1 MKHVC
6 MCFLLLLILM
16 TITVSLNL
24 RESAGYYEKM
34 PDSADEVPD
43 TTGKVPDSADKVPDT
58 TDKAPDNVQEIYK
71 YVLEKASLFI
81 TTDTAVEIL
90 GVKYRRA
97 RAVLLSMVEKRRC
110 FTKYDLRKNTEER

>member
-1 MKHVC
+1 MPD
-6 MCFLLLLILM
+6 I
-16 TITVSLNL
+16 N
-24 RESAGYYEKM
+24 EKM

-43 TTGKVPDSADKVPDT
+43 TTGKVPDSADKVQILQIRRQIMCRRSINMYW
-58 TDKAPDNVQEIYK
+58 K
-71 YVLEKASLFI
+71 KASLFI

>member
-1 MKHVC
+1 MPD
-6 MCFLLLLILM
+6 I
-16 TITVSLNL
+16 N
-24 RESAGYYEKM
+24 EKM

-71 YVLEKASLFI
+71 YVLEKGFI
-81 TTDTAVEIL
+81 VH
-90 GVKYRRA
+90 YNR
-97 RAVLLSMVEKRRC
+97 LLSMVEKRRC

>member
-16 TITVSLNL
+16 TINSVVKSPGKVPDIN
-24 RESAGYYEKM
+24 EKM

-97 RAVLLSMVEKRRC
+97 RTS
-110 FTKYDLRKNTEER
+110 FTEHG

>member
-1 MKHVC
+1 MYWK
-6 MCFLLLLILM
+6 
-16 TITVSLNL
+16 
-24 RESAGYYEKM
+24 
-34 PDSADEVPD
+34 
-43 TTGKVPDSADKVPDT
+43 
-58 TDKAPDNVQEIYK
+58 
-71 YVLEKASLFI
+71 KASLFI